1 MVVRQGV
8 FMRPPRGA
16 RFAVVTAQR
25 PDEAVFAATLEDLQS
40 EGGAGE
46 FSVGVQVGVDE
57 WMNAAQ
63 TMFKA
68 LPGSVLVTLLTKESA
83 GRTVRAMARV
93 GAQASAD
100 TEAITALG
108 AISEPLSNPT
118 VMAVNNTISAWRD
131 IARRYG
137 TLTSSEVAT
146 RVGSKARNKAGAASD
161 LVKAGRLIALRRG
174 VNRYEFPDFQFTAD
188 GSVIAVVADVI
199 AELRGHGW
207 SNMSIAIWASSPSGW
222 LNDEAPA
229 DVWADPSAAMRVRH
243 AAHQDAIT

>member
-1 MVVRQGV
+1 MLVRLGV
-8 FMRPPRGA
+8 LMRPPPGA
-16 RFAVVTAQR
+16 RFAGVTAQR
-25 PDEAVFAATLEDLQS
+25 PDEAVFATTLEDLQS
-40 EGGAGE
+40 EGDVGE

-63 TMFKA
+63 TMFRA
-68 LPGSVLVTLLTKESA
+68 LPGSVLVTLLTKQSA
-83 GRTVRAMARV
+83 GRTVRAMARA
-93 GAQASAD
+93 GAQACAD
-100 TEAITALG
+100 TD
-108 AISEPLSNPT
+108 AISEPLSNAT
-118 VMAVNNTISAWRD
+118 VMAVNNTVSAWRD
-131 IARRYG
+131 VGHRYG

-207 SNMSIAIWASSPSGW
+207 SDMSIAIWAASPSGW